1 MECEFELSLFS
12 SEVGEFSLY
21 LATGKGDLEGLG
33 DLGAKRDWDLITWL
47 RGDPWSEEEPLRE
60 FSASKEWFI
69 SIAVLVD
76 GS

>member
-1 MECEFELSLFS
+1 MECEFALSLFS

-21 LATGKGDLEGLG
+21 LAAGKGDLEGLG

-47 RGDPWSEEEPLRE
+47 RGDPWSEEEPLQE

-69 SIAVLVD
+69 SFAVLVD

>member
-1 MECEFELSLFS
+1 MECEFALSLFS

-21 LATGKGDLEGLG
+21 LAAGKGDLEGLG

-47 RGDPWSEEEPLRE
+47 REDPWSEEEALRE

-69 SIAVLVD
+69 SFAVLVD